1 MPPKS
6 EQNGIP
12 AIPSAQGVLDAV
24 AAPIAV
30 LDQSGTIVATNQAWQ
45 DFGQA
50 NQARDSSH
58 IGVNYLEVCARA
70 TGGDAPCAKAAAAGI
85 RSVLAGDRTFVLEYP
100 CHSPNEQRWFQL
112 QVSRLKHDG
121 AAYAVVIHHD
131 ITARILIEQEKQA
144 YLARAQWHQEQLK
157 ALAEAR
163 AQWHQDQLK
172 ALAEASARIAAVGT
186 PEATLQEVADQARG
200 IIGAHWAAVQT
211 ISYGLWPHTSA
222 ALSLSEEC
230 LQGSALAISM
240 AAAAISTQVIRSG
253 EPMRLPTWA
262 WPPEPDPH
270 DGQEPTA
277 SPRPLMG
284 ILAVPLVRAQGGGTM
299 GAVMLSGKVSGEFT
313 PEDEALLTQLGQIA
327 SIAMESAAQVD
338 AMRNAK
344 ERLLATQEHAGVGI
358 GETDLTG
365 RLVMVNARFCT
376 LTGYSRSELLTRSIF
391 DLADPENSTDEQ
403 ALYQQHVAGERKAYA
418 LEQSYVRQDGSVTW
432 FAVTANAVFDEQ
444 GQFRYSVRVI
454 QPLDQP
460 TTLCLVPANDTP

>member
-1 MPPKS
+1 MAMPPKS

-12 AIPSAQGVLDAV
+12 AIPSAQGILDAV

-30 LDQSGTIVATNQAWQ
+30 LDQSGTIVATNRAWD

-58 IGVNYLEVCARA
+58 IGINYLEVCARA

-85 RSVLAGDRTFVLEYP
+85 RSVLAGDSTFVLEYP
-100 CHSPNEQRWFQL
+100 CHSPDEHRWFQL
-112 QVSRLKHDG
+112 RVSRLKHMG
-121 AAYAVVIHHD
+121 AVYAVVIHHD
-131 ITARILIEQEKQA
+131 ITERILIEQEKQA

-157 ALAEAR
+157 AM
-163 AQWHQDQLK
+163 
-172 ALAEASARIAAVGT
+172 AEASARIAAVGT
-186 PEATLQEVADQARG
+186 PEATLQEIADQARG
-200 IIGAHWAAVQT
+200 IVGTHWAAVQT
-211 ISYGLWPHTSA
+211 VAYGLWPNTSV

-253 EPMRLPTWA
+253 EPVRLPTGA

-270 DGQEPTA
+270 GGQEPTA
-277 SPRPLMG
+277 SPRPLVGM
-284 ILAVPLVRAQGGGTM
+284 LAVPLVGAQDGGRM

-313 PEDEALLTQLGQIA
+313 PDDEALLTQLGQIA
-327 SIAMESAAQVD
+327 SVALESAAQVHTI
-338 AMRNAK
+338 RNAK

-365 RLVMVNARFCT
+365 RLVMVNARFCA

-391 DLADPENSTDEQ
+391 DLTDPENSTDEQ
-403 ALYQQHVAGERKAYA
+403 ALYQQHVAGELQAYA

-432 FAVTANAVFDEQ
+432 FAVTANAVFDER

-460 TTLCLVPANDTP
+460 TTLCLVPANDMP

>member
-12 AIPSAQGVLDAV
+12 AIPSAQGILDAV

-30 LDQSGTIVATNQAWQ
+30 LDQTGTIVATNRAWQ
-45 DFGQA
+45 DFGHA
-50 NQARDSSH
+50 NQARDTSQ
-58 IGVNYLEVCARA
+58 IGVNYLEVCTRA

-85 RSVLAGDRTFVLEYP
+85 RSVLAGARTFVLEDP

-112 QVSRLKHDG
+112 RVSRLKHDG

-163 AQWHQDQLK
+163 AQWHEEQLK
-172 ALAEASARIAAVGT
+172 ALAEASARIGAAST
-186 PEATLQEVADQARG
+186 PEATLQEVADQARE
-200 IIGAHWAAVQT
+200 IIGAHWGAIQT
-211 ISYGLWPHTSA
+211 IPYGLWPHTSA

-262 WPPEPDPH
+262 WPPERDRH

-277 SPRPLMG
+277 PPGPLMG
-284 ILAVPLVRAQGGGTM
+284 ILAVPLVGAHGGTM

-313 PEDEALLTQLGQIA
+313 PEDQARLTQLAQIA
-327 SIAMESAAQVD
+327 AIAMANVAHVQ

-344 ERLLATQEHAGVGI
+344 ERLLATQEHASVGI
-358 GETDLTG
+358 GETDLIG
-365 RLVMVNARFCT
+365 QLVMVNARFCS

-391 DLADPENSTDEQ
+391 DLADPASSADEQ
-403 ALYQQHVAGERKAYA
+403 TLYQQHVAGELKAYA

-454 QPLDQP
+454 QPVDQP
-460 TTLCLVPANDTP
+460 TALRLVPANDRL